1 MIHGE
6 AVLEI
11 REKVLKNFGNMDW
24 FFVKHPSLNY
34 ICPFVWIMKGGNLC
48 KIKEILDREVF
59 K

>member
-24 FFVKHPSLNY
+24 FFVKHPSLISTLHNPY
-34 ICPFVWIMKGGNLC
+34 KWT
-48 KIKEILDREVF
+48 EILDREVF